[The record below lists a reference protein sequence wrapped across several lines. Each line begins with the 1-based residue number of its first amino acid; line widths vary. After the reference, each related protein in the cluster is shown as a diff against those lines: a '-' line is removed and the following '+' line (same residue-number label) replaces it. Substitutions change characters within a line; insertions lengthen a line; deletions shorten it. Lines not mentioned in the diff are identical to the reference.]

1 MVVLRVTHKRETVFV
16 VLDMQ
21 AHNVIN
27 VPRGI
32 MDIPIALR
40 VPVVFPEH

>member
-1 MVVLRVTHKRETVFV
+1 MMVLLLTHEPETVFV

-21 AHNVIN
+21 AHDVTNA
-27 VPRGI
+27 PKDI
-32 MDIPIALR
+32 MAIQTVHR